1 MSESKRRVP
10 LPGSERT
17 ALPSAR
23 PIGAADPAARIE
35 VTVVVRPRP
44 TGEGV
49 AAAASSAQLPRE
61 RQYLSR
67 AELAA
72 ATGADPDDVAK
83 VENFARAHG
92 LDIVATSIPRRSV
105 VLAGTIAAFSAA
117 FGVELQQ
124 YEHPGG
130 TYRGR
135 TGPIHVPAELA
146 PIVEAVLGLDDRP
159 QAAPHFR
166 ILPPTEG
173 AAQPHVSGGFTPLD
187 LARLYGFP
195 AGLDGAGQTI
205 AIIELGGGYRRTELK
220 TYFAQLGITPPTVTS
235 VSVDGRRNRPTHNPN
250 SADGEV
256 MLDVE
261 VAGAMAPGARIVV
274 YFAPNTDRGF
284 LDAITTAV
292 HDQRHKP
299 SVISISWG
307 APESGWTAQAMRA
320 FDQAFQDAAAVG
332 VTVCCASGDNGSGDG
347 VSDGR
352 AHVDFPASSPF
363 ALACGG
369 TRLDA
374 TGGSIA
380 SETVWNDGA
389 NGGSTGGGVSDTFAL
404 PSWQTNAHV
413 PHSANPGGHVGR
425 GVPDIA
431 GDADPATGYRILVD
445 GQQAIFGGTSAVAPL
460 WAALIARLN
469 QRLPKPVGHLNPLL
483 YGPLVGACRDITS
496 GSNGAYQARAG
507 WDACTGWGS
516 PNGTKL
522 LNALSAGQ

>member
-1 MSESKRRVP
+1 MSASKRRVP

-17 ALPSAR
+17 ALPSVRAV
-23 PIGAADPAARIE
+23 GAADPTERIE
-35 VTVVVRPRP
+35 VTVVLRPRT

-49 AAAASSAQLPRE
+49 AAALSAQLPHE
-61 RQYLSR
+61 QQYLSR
-67 AELAA
+67 TELAA
-72 ATGADPDDVAK
+72 ARGAAPEDVAQ
-83 VENFARAHG
+83 VEAFARAHG
-92 LDIVATSIPRRSV
+92 LEVVATSSARRSV
-105 VLAGTIAAFSAA
+105 VLAGTVAAFSAA

-135 TGPIHVPAELA
+135 TGAIHVPEELV
-146 PIVEAVLGLDDRP
+146 PIVQAVLGLDDRP

-173 AAQPHVSGGFTPLD
+173 AAQPRATSAFTPLD
-187 LARLYGFP
+187 LAQLYTFP
-195 AGLDGAGQTI
+195 AGLDGTGQTI
-205 AIIELGGGYRRTELK
+205 AIIELGGGYRLTELK
-220 TYFAQLGITPPTVTS
+220 AYFTQLGITPPKVTS
-235 VSVDGRRNRPTHNPN
+235 VSVDRKRNRPTRNPN
-250 SADGEV
+250 GADGEV
-256 MLDVE
+256 MLDIE

-292 HDQRHKP
+292 HDQRYAP

-307 APESGWTAQAMRA
+307 ASESNWTAQAMQA
-320 FDQAFQDAAAVG
+320 FDQAFQDAAALG

-347 VSDGR
+347 VSDGK
-352 AHVDFPASSPF
+352 AHVDFPAASPY

-369 TRLDA
+369 TRLEA
-374 TGGSIA
+374 AGTTIGR
-380 SETVWNDGA
+380 EVVWNDGA

-404 PSWQTNAHV
+404 PTWQKNAGV

-425 GVPDIA
+425 GVPDVA

-445 GQQAIFGGTSAVAPL
+445 GQQAVFGGTSAVAPL
-460 WAALIARLN
+460 WAALVVRLN
-469 QRLPKPVGHLNPLL
+469 QRLSKPVGYLNPLL
-483 YGPLVGACRDITS
+483 YRPLAGACHDITS
-496 GSNGAYQARAG
+496 GTNGAYQARAG

-516 PNGTKL
+516 PDGTQL
-522 LNALSAGQ
+522 LTALSAAH

>member
-1 MSESKRRVP
+1 MSVSKRRVP

-23 PIGAADPAARIE
+23 PMGAANPAARIE

-61 RQYLSR
+61 RQYLTR
-67 AELAA
+67 AELAT
-72 ATGADPDDVAK
+72 ATGADPNDVAK
-83 VENFARAHG
+83 VEDFARAHG
-92 LDIVATSIPRRSV
+92 LDIVETSIPRRSV
-105 VLAGTIAAFSAA
+105 VLAGTVAAFSAA

-135 TGPIHVPAELA
+135 TGPIHVPEELA
-146 PIVEAVLGLDDRP
+146 SIVQAVLGLDDRP

-173 AAQPHVSGGFTPLD
+173 VAQPRVSGAFTPLD
-187 LARLYGFP
+187 LTRLYGFP
-195 AGLDGAGQTI
+195 TGLDGTGQTI
-205 AIIELGGGYRRTELK
+205 AIIELGGGYRLTELK
-220 TYFAQLGITPPTVTS
+220 AYFAQLGITPPMVTS
-235 VSVDGRRNRPTHNPN
+235 VSVDRKRNRPTRNPN
-250 SADGEV
+250 GADGEV
-256 MLDVE
+256 MLDIE

-307 APESGWTAQAMRA
+307 APEAGWTTQAMQA
-320 FDQAFQDAAAVG
+320 FDQAFQDAAALG

-374 TGGSIA
+374 TGGSIT

-389 NGGSTGGGVSDTFAL
+389 MGGSTGGGVSDTFAL
-404 PSWQTNAHV
+404 PSWQTNAGV

-469 QRLPKPVGHLNPLL
+469 QQLPKPVGHLNPLL

-496 GSNGAYQARAG
+496 GSNGAYRARAG

-522 LNALSAGQ
+522 LNALSAGH